1 MAEVIIN
8 NHIDPEVM
16 LYGPDGNE
24 VGLICN
30 TAALDNVRVQIC
42 RQHLTGYYFIYNGEK
57 ICIDGNGNVEKWPD
71 GCFDYIIKAA
81 GEMMR
86 DSMSL
91 SEQIDRY
98 KKSKADYVPPSME
111 EVKAEPAEL
120 LSHSDHSNHGHETAC
135 AHGAHAWFCEEGE

>member
-1 MAEVIIN
+1 MAEVTID
-8 NHIDPEVM
+8 NHIDPEVV
-16 LYGPDGNE
+16 LYGPDDKE

-57 ICIDGNGNVEKWPD
+57 IHIDGNGNVEKWPD

-86 DSMSL
+86 DAMGL

-98 KKSKADYVPPSME
+98 KKSKADYVPPAME

-120 LSHSDHSNHGHETAC
+120 RSHSDYSNHGHETAC
-135 AHGAHAWFCEEGE
+135 AHGAHAWFCEED